1 MIPPES
7 YMMLQALST
16 GFSMFDKAQTY
27 SDQTSQVYAQ
37 YDAAQRQAA
46 ALDDSTYS
54 GFLHL
59 ADVQQL
65 EAKKHAVNVT
75 ELYRIARRTRAA
87 QEAQNQEQFGSHS
100 LTGAKRLQVLDFE
113 ALSAARRKNENFE
126 TVVKDFENKRR
137 NLTLENITAKNRA
150 YSGLSSLPSKTGL
163 VTGLAGDLID
173 AKLSIGYGV
182 GADGKIFDR
191 FSA

>member
-1 MIPPES
+1 
-7 YMMLQALST
+7 MMLQALST

-46 ALDDSTYS
+46 ALDDSTYN

-59 ADVQQL
+59 GDVQQL
-65 EAKKHAVNVT
+65 EAKKHSVNVT

-87 QEAQNQEQFGSHS
+87 QESLNEKQFGSHS